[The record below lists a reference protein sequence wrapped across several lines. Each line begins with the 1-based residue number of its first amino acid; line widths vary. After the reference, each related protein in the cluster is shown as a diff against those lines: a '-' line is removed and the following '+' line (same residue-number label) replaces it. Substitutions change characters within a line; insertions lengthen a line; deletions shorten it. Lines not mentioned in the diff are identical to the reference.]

1 MSRMKLALNIALIV
15 STVADAGGFVYAQ
28 EASTPPA
35 QTLRA
40 LLETEAQESQDPG
53 ARSLSFFLD
62 GGVFLG
68 VGTEDISKENMAKYG
83 MREVRGVGVTDVVK
97 DGPAEK
103 AGLRKD
109 DVILRFD
116 GEAVT
121 SVRKLTRLVNESSAD
136 QSVRL
141 TISRGGS
148 EQELSATLSKRKMDN
163 IFSGSFPRILRGDN
177 DEDGVRVFPN
187 GNWPPSIGGGDGPMV
202 WTLGA

>member
-68 VGTEDISKENMAKYG
+68 VGTEDISKENMARYG
-83 MREVRGVGVTDVVK
+83 MREVRGVGVTEVVK
-97 DGPAEK
+97 DSPAEK
-103 AGLRKD
+103 SGLRKD
-109 DVILRFD
+109 DVIVRFN
-116 GEAVT
+116 GESVT
-121 SVRKLTRLVNESSAD
+121 SVRKLTRLINESSPD
-136 QSVRL
+136 QNVRI
-141 TISRGGS
+141 TISRGGA
-148 EQELSATLSKRKMDN
+148 EQELSATLAKHRMDN
-163 IFSGSFPRILRGDN
+163 VFGGVVTPRILRGGNN
-177 DEDGVRVFPN
+177 DDFRV
-187 GNWPPSIGGGDGPMV
+187 
-202 WTLGA
+202 